1 MKLLNV
7 SGGPGGE
14 RFFDDASTAALT
26 FTDRVSIVTAQQ
38 MRDANGAVTL
48 MNLNFVYSKKKK
60 GNVYG
65 AASCT
70 EICTKLT
77 PLELHDDERI
87 DQVIVY
93 EDYRKID
100 NLYRL
105 DRSTY
110 LVVGI
115 DLHTTAGQQ
124 RSYGAINGTKKV
136 FVEDGYF
143 LGYVQGKAG
152 GFIDN
157 LRLIFYKYCLKNS
170 SSLACTQ

>member
-1 MKLLNV
+1 MK
-7 SGGPGGE
+7 
-14 RFFDDASTAALT
+14 
-26 FTDRVSIVTAQQ
+26 IVTAQQ
-38 MRDANGAVTL
+38 TRDGNGDVTL
-48 MNLNFVYSKKKK
+48 MNLNFVYSRGKK

-93 EDYRKID
+93 EGYRKID

-105 DRSTY
+105 NLATC
-110 LVVGI
+110 LIVGI
-115 DLHTTAGQQ
+115 DLRTTAGQQ
-124 RSYGAINGTKKV
+124 RSYGTINGTKKV
-136 FVEDGYF
+136 FAKNGYF

-157 LRLIFYKYCLKNS
+157 LRLVFYKYCLKNS
-170 SSLACTQ
+170 SSLTCTE